1 MRNVTVRLG
10 LLKKYNR
17 CIYLSYICSISIL
30 YIISYIHIQC
40 THRDAI
46 NGLEN
51 METWPSWLVDPYMF
65 QSLFKVQSRCI
76 AQVKYHVYIY
86 IFMDHIHL
94 YEYRYHICIYASY
107 RICGTIYLS
116 IYLCIYI
123 YSGPGQHRTHWHQ
136 SLCAQ
141 PLFLEENPPQT
152 KQTWN
157 HRNDLPN
164 IMLSLPCILCI
175 PSGYD

>member
-65 QSLFKVQSRCI
+65 QSLFKVQSRYI
-76 AQVKYHVYIY
+76 APNLNIIYTYIY
-86 IFMDHIHL
+86 IYVSHIF
-94 YEYRYHICIYASY
+94 I
-107 RICGTIYLS
+107 
-116 IYLCIYI
+116 
-123 YSGPGQHRTHWHQ
+123 
-136 SLCAQ
+136 
-141 PLFLEENPPQT
+141 
-152 KQTWN
+152 
-157 HRNDLPN
+157 
-164 IMLSLPCILCI
+164 
-175 PSGYD
+175 

>member
-30 YIISYIHIQC
+30 YIISYIHVQC

-86 IFMDHIHL
+86 I
-94 YEYRYHICIYASY
+94 
-107 RICGTIYLS
+107 
-116 IYLCIYI
+116 YI
-123 YSGPGQHRTHWHQ
+123 YVSHT
-136 SLCAQ
+136 
-141 PLFLEENPPQT
+141 F
-152 KQTWN
+152 
-157 HRNDLPN
+157 
-164 IMLSLPCILCI
+164 I
-175 PSGYD
+175 

>member
-86 IFMDHIHL
+86 IFMYHIHL

-123 YSGPGQHRTHWHQ
+123 YTPGQVNIEPTG
-136 SLCAQ
+136 
-141 PLFLEENPPQT
+141 T
-152 KQTWN
+152 KVCVPSRCSSKKT
-157 HRNDLPN
+157 LPKLN
-164 IMLSLPCILCI
+164 KHGTTGTICQILC
-175 PSGYD
+175 